1 MTAPI
6 ALVLAA
12 GCAGGLIGAFFVPWS
27 ASVLL
32 GRAYRRARSWW
43 WDSLDAY
50 RAFKQAHPLR
60 EPSPRAAGAE
70 GSLGLWRAQALRDAQ
85 AGSLP
90 RERLQALIE
99 AGCAAGASEPSRS
112 EADQEARCSFRA
124 KRWHR
129 CLGALVGTVFG
140 CAVAWCAGSPL
151 VAAALAV
158 AATAMAAAVICDL
171 QARIVPLEACAALAA
186 AGVVFQA
193 STAGLEGVLAGCAF
207 AVFAVLCCLALN
219 RLFGRTGRTPVG
231 YGDVRCMAALSLAS
245 GVATPLG
252 AALCYGGAA
261 AFSLGALLDTV
272 RLPRA
277 AVLALA
283 AAGALSAAVTATY
296 TGVLLQSLASVLLWR
311 TPLVPVLFVL
321 SSASCGIATAFLA
334 ASFVET
340 RHPYRGPLVWLA
352 RIDGGIVVVEAGCLS
367 AFVLLAFAGEETA
380 AAARALAFGE
390 LAPVF
395 WGVLA
400 VCGLAVP
407 LVLER
412 FLTHGNSRTQLL
424 WIAALLLAG
433 GFALRWCIV
442 GAGAYDVTQMPE
454 ALYGL
459 STFGLTG

>member
-1 MTAPI
+1 MGSCGRGRGAGRRVFN
-6 ALVLAA
+6 VLTTSYLFLGGTGA
-12 GCAGGLIGAFFVPWS
+12 G
-27 ASVLL
+27 
-32 GRAYRRARSWW
+32 
-43 WDSLDAY
+43 
-50 RAFKQAHPLR
+50 
-60 EPSPRAAGAE
+60 
-70 GSLGLWRAQALRDAQ
+70 
-85 AGSLP
+85 
-90 RERLQALIE
+90 
-99 AGCAAGASEPSRS
+99 
-112 EADQEARCSFRA
+112 
-124 KRWHR
+124 
-129 CLGALVGTVFG
+129 
-140 CAVAWCAGSPL
+140 
-151 VAAALAV
+151 ALAV
-158 AATAMAAAVICDL
+158 LCVLECARVLRWRALAMPEEFFARAWPMCTVTLATGMLCLLVDLGRPDRLLGLFASPAPSVMAA
-171 QARIVPLEACAALAA
+171 
-186 AGVVFQA
+186 GSF
-193 STAGLEGVLAGCAF
+193 
-207 AVFAVLCCLALN
+207 
-219 RLFGRTGRTPVG
+219 
-231 YGDVRCMAALSLAS
+231 
-245 GVATPLG
+245 
-252 AALCYGGAA
+252 
-261 AFSLGALLDTV
+261 
-272 RLPRA
+272 
-277 AVLALA
+277 
-283 AAGALSAAVTATY
+283 ALSAAVTATY
-296 TGVLLQSLASVLLWR
+296 TGALLQSLASVLLWR
-311 TPLVPVLFVL
+311 TSLVPVLFVL

-424 WIAALLLAG
+424 WIAALLLVG

>member
-50 RAFKQAHPLR
+50 RAFKQAHPLQ

-261 AFSLGALLDTV
+261 AFSLAGI
-272 RLPRA
+272 
-277 AVLALA
+277 
-283 AAGALSAAVTATY
+283 AAGKLS
-296 TGVLLQSLASVLLWR
+296 WR
-311 TPLVPVLFVL
+311 
-321 SSASCGIATAFLA
+321 SGIPMAPFLA
-334 ASFVET
+334 AW
-340 RHPYRGPLVWLA
+340 LV
-352 RIDGGIVVVEAGCLS
+352 GGACACL
-367 AFVLLAFAGEETA
+367 
-380 AAARALAFGE
+380 
-390 LAPVF
+390 
-395 WGVLA
+395 
-400 VCGLAVP
+400 
-407 LVLER
+407 
-412 FLTHGNSRTQLL
+412 HGM
-424 WIAALLLAG
+424 G
-433 GFALRWCIV
+433 
-442 GAGAYDVTQMPE
+442 
-454 ALYGL
+454 
-459 STFGLTG
+459 

>member
-12 GCAGGLIGAFFVPWS
+12 GGAGGLIGAFFVPWS

-90 RERLQALIE
+90 RERLQALNE
-99 AGCAAGASEPSRS
+99 AGCAAGAPEPSRS

-129 CLGALVGTVFG
+129 CLGALVGTAFG

-219 RLFGRTGRTPVG
+219 RLFGRTGRAPVG

-245 GVATPLG
+245 GVATPVG

-261 AFSLGALLDTV
+261 AFSLAGI
-272 RLPRA
+272 
-277 AVLALA
+277 
-283 AAGALSAAVTATY
+283 AAGKLS
-296 TGVLLQSLASVLLWR
+296 WR
-311 TPLVPVLFVL
+311 
-321 SSASCGIATAFLA
+321 SGIPMAPFLA
-334 ASFVET
+334 AW
-340 RHPYRGPLVWLA
+340 LV
-352 RIDGGIVVVEAGCLS
+352 GGACACL
-367 AFVLLAFAGEETA
+367 
-380 AAARALAFGE
+380 
-390 LAPVF
+390 
-395 WGVLA
+395 
-400 VCGLAVP
+400 
-407 LVLER
+407 
-412 FLTHGNSRTQLL
+412 HGM
-424 WIAALLLAG
+424 G
-433 GFALRWCIV
+433 
-442 GAGAYDVTQMPE
+442 
-454 ALYGL
+454 
-459 STFGLTG
+459 

>member
-158 AATAMAAAVICDL
+158 AATAMAAATI
-171 QARIVPLEACAALAA
+171 
-186 AGVVFQA
+186 
-193 STAGLEGVLAGCAF
+193 
-207 AVFAVLCCLALN
+207 
-219 RLFGRTGRTPVG
+219 
-231 YGDVRCMAALSLAS
+231 
-245 GVATPLG
+245 
-252 AALCYGGAA
+252 
-261 AFSLGALLDTV
+261 
-272 RLPRA
+272 
-277 AVLALA
+277 
-283 AAGALSAAVTATY
+283 
-296 TGVLLQSLASVLLWR
+296 
-311 TPLVPVLFVL
+311 
-321 SSASCGIATAFLA
+321 
-334 ASFVET
+334 
-340 RHPYRGPLVWLA
+340 
-352 RIDGGIVVVEAGCLS
+352 
-367 AFVLLAFAGEETA
+367 
-380 AAARALAFGE
+380 
-390 LAPVF
+390 
-395 WGVLA
+395 
-400 VCGLAVP
+400 
-407 LVLER
+407 
-412 FLTHGNSRTQLL
+412 
-424 WIAALLLAG
+424 
-433 GFALRWCIV
+433 
-442 GAGAYDVTQMPE
+442 
-454 ALYGL
+454 
-459 STFGLTG
+459 

>member
-129 CLGALVGTVFG
+129 CLGALVGTAFG

-219 RLFGRTGRTPVG
+219 RLFEIGRAHV
-231 YGDVRCMAALSLAS
+231 
-245 GVATPLG
+245 
-252 AALCYGGAA
+252 
-261 AFSLGALLDTV
+261 
-272 RLPRA
+272 
-277 AVLALA
+277 
-283 AAGALSAAVTATY
+283 
-296 TGVLLQSLASVLLWR
+296 
-311 TPLVPVLFVL
+311 
-321 SSASCGIATAFLA
+321 
-334 ASFVET
+334 
-340 RHPYRGPLVWLA
+340 
-352 RIDGGIVVVEAGCLS
+352 
-367 AFVLLAFAGEETA
+367 
-380 AAARALAFGE
+380 
-390 LAPVF
+390 
-395 WGVLA
+395 
-400 VCGLAVP
+400 
-407 LVLER
+407 
-412 FLTHGNSRTQLL
+412 
-424 WIAALLLAG
+424 
-433 GFALRWCIV
+433 
-442 GAGAYDVTQMPE
+442 
-454 ALYGL
+454 
-459 STFGLTG
+459 

>member
-99 AGCAAGASEPSRS
+99 AGCAAGAPEPSRS

-219 RLFGRTGRTPVG
+219 RLFGGAGRTPVG

-261 AFSLGALLDTV
+261 AFSLAGI
-272 RLPRA
+272 
-277 AVLALA
+277 
-283 AAGALSAAVTATY
+283 AAGKLS
-296 TGVLLQSLASVLLWR
+296 WR
-311 TPLVPVLFVL
+311 
-321 SSASCGIATAFLA
+321 SGIPMAPFLA
-334 ASFVET
+334 AW
-340 RHPYRGPLVWLA
+340 LV
-352 RIDGGIVVVEAGCLS
+352 GGACACL
-367 AFVLLAFAGEETA
+367 
-380 AAARALAFGE
+380 
-390 LAPVF
+390 
-395 WGVLA
+395 
-400 VCGLAVP
+400 
-407 LVLER
+407 
-412 FLTHGNSRTQLL
+412 HGM
-424 WIAALLLAG
+424 G
-433 GFALRWCIV
+433 
-442 GAGAYDVTQMPE
+442 
-454 ALYGL
+454 
-459 STFGLTG
+459 